1 MIARATQC
9 LYPSQ
14 IVFAVWAA
22 RGMPVKHTP
31 PHCRQCEE
39 LAMID
44 HHLSK
49 CSKCSDCDKVA
60 VEIAKETNRQMDNA
74 ERN

>member
-1 MIARATQC
+1 MIALATQC

-14 IVFAVWAA
+14 IVFTVWAT

-31 PHCRQCEE
+31 PNCRQCEE

-49 CSKCSDCDKVA
+49 CSDCDKVA
-60 VEIAKETNRQMDNA
+60 VQIAKETNRQMNKP